1 MIKFWMCFAVV
12 VFNLC
17 CYWQAHANEA
27 PAAPAAGSVA
37 PWAEVQSRM
46 LGYKGQRNQLLATMK
61 KLKEEQ
67 AHLPLGSQAMKQKST
82 EIVKAYKEYKDATEE
97 YNRLLVILKYRYPE
111 RLAKEALQVNH
122 AEEVPS
128 LEQLEADLDLDG
140 RLNRGLNKA
149 RQQYGSSSSQ
159 EGRQPSSAGP
169 AADEEIKT
177 IREQDPIL
185 LSK

>member
-1 MIKFWMCFAVV
+1 MMKFWLFFSVMALNICGHSRAV
-12 VFNLC
+12 
-17 CYWQAHANEA
+17 ANEA
-27 PAAPAAGSVA
+27 PAAPAATSVA

-67 AHLPLGSQAMKQKST
+67 AHLPLGSQAMKQKSA

-122 AEEVPS
+122 AEEVPP

-149 RQQYGSSSSQ
+149 RQQYGSSPST
-159 EGRQPSSAGP
+159 EGRQPSSVGP
-169 AADEEIKT
+169 TADEEIKT